1 MNLEKNNIK
10 HKNIIIEE
18 ISRDIEYYLDSY
30 NFMIT
35 LLLCNSSLLI
45 FSYITSL
52 GPAILGIISLTTLEF
67 IMFATLKVFPINE
80 LNRAFLKEKNKR
92 LIKKYHLKPEELVEE
107 TYSIIKVRR
116 NIKGEN
122 QSLKRNIKKTF
133 DINI

>member
-35 LLLCNSSLLI
+35 LLLCNSCLLI

-80 LNRAFLKEKNKR
+80 LNRVFLKEKNKR
-92 LIKKYHLKPEELVEE
+92 LMKKYHLNPEEVVKEI
-107 TYSIIKVRR
+107 YSLSKVRK

-122 QSLKRNIKKTF
+122 PSLKRKIKKLL
-133 DINI
+133 I